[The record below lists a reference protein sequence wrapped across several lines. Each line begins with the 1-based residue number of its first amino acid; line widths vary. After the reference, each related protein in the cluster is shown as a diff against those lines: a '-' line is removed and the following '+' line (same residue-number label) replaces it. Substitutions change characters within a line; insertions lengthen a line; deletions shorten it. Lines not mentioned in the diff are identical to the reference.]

1 MQQIIN
7 SILVSIAN
15 ILVMVSLIPSIR
27 SEQKPHINTCIMN
40 ILVSLIFVIAF
51 SVIGLWIVVTWNILI
66 GLVWGYLTYQVKK
79 RNGQPKEKQN
89 IDIKI
94 IDEKVDSLESYD

>member
-1 MQQIIN
+1 
-7 SILVSIAN
+7 
-15 ILVMVSLIPSIR
+15 MVSLIPSIR

-66 GLVWGYLTYQVKK
+66 GLVWGYLTYQVDK

>member
-1 MQQIIN
+1 
-7 SILVSIAN
+7 
-15 ILVMVSLIPSIR
+15 MVSLIPSIR